1 MTELVAL
8 LDYQFARNALAA
20 AVLASLLAGTVG
32 TFVTV
37 KRLVFV
43 AGGIS
48 HAAFGGLGFC
58 YWLGAP
64 PLLGAVVVAVAAAL
78 FLGWFGDN
86 RARSRDALIGLL
98 WAGGMATGIVF
109 IHLTPGFAPNLLVY
123 LFGDILTVTRTD
135 VWLLAGVTALIG
147 IILVLFYRPLVA
159 VAFDETFAAV
169 QGVPV
174 RAMTTLLLVL
184 VALAVIMLIQVVGI
198 VLLMALLTIPP
209 LIALMLAQ
217 RFVLVLAVA
226 VVAGLVTATG
236 GLASSYWLDL
246 PSGPTIVLVGI
257 VLVGVTRGGVW
268 LRHWRWRRS
277 GAARAAGDGG

>member
-1 MTELVAL
+1 MSPTPTPPLPP
-8 LDYQFARNALAA
+8 ALAA

-78 FLGWFGDN
+78 FLGWFGDD

-135 VWLLAGVTALIG
+135 VWLLAAVTALIG
-147 IILVLFYRPLVA
+147 LILVLFYRPLVA

-198 VLLMALLTIPP
+198 VLLMALVTIPP
-209 LIALMLAQ
+209 LIALMLVQ
-217 RFVLVLAVA
+217 RFLFVLLMAVG
-226 VVAGLVTATG
+226 AGLVTATG

-257 VLVGVTRGGVW
+257 ALVAMTRVGVW
-268 LRHWRWRRS
+268 LCRWRWRRS
-277 GAARAAGDGG
+277 GAA

>member
-1 MTELVAL
+1 MSELIGL

-20 AVLASLLAGTVG
+20 AVLASALAGTVG

-48 HAAFGGLGFC
+48 HAAFAGLGFC

-78 FLGWFGDN
+78 FLGWFGDS

-147 IILVLFYRPLVA
+147 LILAVFYRPLVA

-198 VLLMALLTIPP
+198 VLLMALVTIPP
-209 LIALMLAQ
+209 LIALMLVQ
-217 RFVLVLAVA
+217 RFLFVLAVA

-257 VLVGVTRGGVW
+257 ALVAITRVGVW
-268 LRHWRWRRS
+268 LCYWRWRRS
-277 GAARAAGDGG
+277 GAA

>member
-268 LRHWRWRRS
+268 LRNWRWRRS